1 MSILDHTSH
10 DLSPREH
17 GYETNDFGEI
27 VGFEH
32 AELEKTAPE
41 HYFDPFVEQADT
53 GDFPSLRAD
62 ASPVSTSG
70 TCLLYTSPSPRD
82 QRGSRMPSSA

>member
-10 DLSPREH
+10 DFSPHEH

-27 VGFEH
+27 VGLEH

-41 HYFDPFVEQADT
+41 
-53 GDFPSLRAD
+53 
-62 ASPVSTSG
+62 PVS
-70 TCLLYTSPSPRD
+70 YTHLTLPTIYSV
-82 QRGSRMPSSA
+82 